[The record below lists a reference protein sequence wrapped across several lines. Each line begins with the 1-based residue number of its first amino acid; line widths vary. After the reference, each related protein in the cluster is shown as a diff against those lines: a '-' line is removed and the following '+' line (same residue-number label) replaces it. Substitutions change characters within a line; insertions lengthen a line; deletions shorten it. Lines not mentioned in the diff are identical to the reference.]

1 VQEAL
6 ETTSIL
12 LLYPSLLT
20 PTTNIGASSFGG
32 AERTTFFAPP
42 AICAAPLSLV
52 RKTPVASA
60 M

>member
-1 VQEAL
+1 
-6 ETTSIL
+6 
-12 LLYPSLLT
+12 LT